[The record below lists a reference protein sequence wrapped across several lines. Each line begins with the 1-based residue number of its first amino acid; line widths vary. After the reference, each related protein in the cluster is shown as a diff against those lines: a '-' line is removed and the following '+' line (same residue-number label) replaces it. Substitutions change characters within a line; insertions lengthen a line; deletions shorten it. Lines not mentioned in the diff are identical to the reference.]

1 MYAAFRENN
10 ESLPGDEEI
19 LKKPS
24 VKIYLYP
31 LPSDPVDQALPKL
44 ASCQLIVQKNMTI
57 DALKKYLLKK
67 FEMVKDMEEINIFF
81 KSIMMKNDFSF
92 KDIEKIYNFPSDRIV
107 FYYSRNKFN

>member
-31 LPSDPVDQALPKL
+31 LPSDPQEVALPKL
-44 ASCQLIVQKNMTI
+44 TSCQLKNMTI
-57 DALKKYLLKK
+57 DALKKYLRKK
-67 FEMVKDMEEINIFF
+67 FVKEVKDSEEIYVFF
-81 KSIMMKNDFSF
+81 KNLLMKNEFSF
-92 KDIEKIYNFPSDRIV
+92 KDIEKLYQFQSDKIV
-107 FYYSRNKFN
+107 FFYSKNNFN

>member
-57 DALKKYLLKK
+57 DALKKYLLKRMNVLSVNLNLQPSYHLK
-67 FEMVKDMEEINIFF
+67 YFPLNSYHRNTI
-81 KSIMMKNDFSF
+81 SF
-92 KDIEKIYNFPSDRIV
+92 
-107 FYYSRNKFN
+107 